1 MEVEPPPGRPGLPIG
16 GRCLTRAVLPVAR
29 PGRAGAEYVH
39 ERTRYVREPQ
49 VGARVTL
56 AVMTNLKVLQAMMG
70 EDTTRL
76 VAAKATPTTG
86 RRGGTAARRAG

>member
-1 MEVEPPPGRPGLPIG
+1 
-16 GRCLTRAVLPVAR
+16 
-29 PGRAGAEYVH
+29 
-39 ERTRYVREPQ
+39 
-49 VGARVTL
+49 VTL